1 MYSDKKSVLQLV
13 ALLRAHGVRRVV
25 LCPGDRN
32 APLVQAFATCGSFEC
47 FPVTDERS
55 AGFFAIGLALHVQAP
70 VVVCC
75 TSGSALLNLH
85 PAVCE
90 AFYRRVPLV
99 VVSADRPAAWVG
111 QMDGQALPQPG
122 VFGGLVRKSVSLPEV
137 RTGEDEWYANRLVNE
152 ALLEVDHHGYG
163 PVHINVPLSEPL
175 FHFTAEALPRVRR
188 MVRRD
193 MSDEGRTLAF
203 SLKEELPKYRRV
215 MVVSGQMSSSEA
227 VVVAARLSGGRV
239 AWLTEVLGNCP
250 SDADAVRGFD
260 ALLYAARE
268 EDLQALRPD
277 LVITV
282 GGHVVSGRL
291 KQFLRRTPSLVHWHV
306 SPDGLPVDLFCALT
320 TVVEASPADFFHL
333 FFQSEALS
341 SGTYAQ
347 LWHESCARLAIP
359 ETGYSEMYAVRR
371 VLEALPP
378 HAVLH
383 LANSSAV
390 RLAELC
396 RLPEGVEVQCNSGVN
411 GIEGSVSAAVGYAAA
426 SDRLN
431 FLLVGDLSFFYDM
444 NALWNG
450 PVRPNLRIV
459 VLNNGGGAIFHA
471 LPGLDVEGDTRR
483 FVTASHGASAAGWAQ
498 SQGLT
503 YLRATDTVSL
513 LAALDDLLDEAA
525 TAPVLL
531 EVFTDA
537 EADAEEQRSY
547 YHAIKEEWV
556 KGCSLR
562 KG

>member
-1 MYSDKKSVLQLV
+1 MYSDKKNVLQLV
-13 ALLRAHGVRRVV
+13 ALLRAHGIRRAV
-25 LCPGDRN
+25 LCPGSRN
-32 APLVQAFATCGSFEC
+32 VPLVQAFATCEDFEC
-47 FPVTDERS
+47 FSVTDERS
-55 AGFFAIGLALHVQAP
+55 AGFFAVGLALHVQAP

-99 VVSADRPAAWVG
+99 VVSADRPAWIG
-111 QMDGQALPQPG
+111 QMDGQTLPQPG
-122 VFGGLVRKSVSLPEV
+122 VFGGLVRKAVNLPEV

-175 FHFTAEALPRVRR
+175 FQFTAEALPSVRR

-193 MSDEGRTLAF
+193 MSDEGRTLSF
-203 SLKEELPKYRRV
+203 FLKEEFPKYRRGL
-215 MVVSGQMSSSEA
+215 VVSGQMSSDEA
-227 VVVAARLSGGRV
+227 AGVAACLSGSRV
-239 AWLTEVLGNCP
+239 AWLAEVLGNCP
-250 SDADAVRGFD
+250 SASDAVRGFD

-282 GGHVVSGRL
+282 GGHVVSKRL

-306 SPDGLPVDLFCALT
+306 SPDGLPADLFCALT
-320 TVVEASPADFFHL
+320 TVVEASPADFFRL
-333 FFQSEALS
+333 FFRPEALP
-341 SGTYAQ
+341 SGAYAQ
-347 LWHESCARLAIP
+347 LWHESCARLASP

-383 LANSSAV
+383 LANSSVV

-396 RLPEGVEVQCNSGVN
+396 RLPEGVEVQCNRGVN
-411 GIEGSVSAAVGYAAA
+411 GIEGSVSAAVGYAAV
-426 SDRLN
+426 SDRMN

-450 PVRPNLRIV
+450 HIRSNLRIV

-471 LPGLDVEGDTRR
+471 LPGLDMAGDTRH
-483 FVTASHGASAAGWAQ
+483 FVTASHGASAAGWAE
-498 SQGLT
+498 SQGFT
-503 YLRATDTVSL
+503 YLQAADTVSL
-513 LAALDDLLDEAA
+513 LAAFDDLLDETA

-537 EADAEEQRSY
+537 EADAEELRNY
-547 YHAIKEEWV
+547 YHAIKERW
-556 KGCSLR
+556 KNF
-562 KG
+562 

>member
-1 MYSDKKSVLQLV
+1 MYSDKKNVLQLV
-13 ALLRAHGVRRVV
+13 ALLRAHGIRRAV
-25 LCPGDRN
+25 LCPGSRN
-32 APLVQAFATCGSFEC
+32 VPLVQAFATCEDFEC
-47 FPVTDERS
+47 FSVTDERS
-55 AGFFAIGLALHVQAP
+55 AGFFAVGLALHVQAP

-99 VVSADRPAAWVG
+99 VVSADRPAAWIG
-111 QMDGQALPQPG
+111 QMDGQTLPQRG
-122 VFGGLVRKSVSLPEV
+122 VFGGLVRKAVNLPEV

-175 FHFTAEALPRVRR
+175 FQFTAEALPSVRR

-193 MSDEGRTLAF
+193 MSDEGRTLSF
-203 SLKEELPKYRRV
+203 FLKEELPKYRRV
-215 MVVSGQMSSSEA
+215 LVVSGQMSSDEA
-227 VVVAARLSGGRV
+227 AGVAACLSGSRV
-239 AWLTEVLGNCP
+239 AWLAEVLGNCP
-250 SDADAVRGFD
+250 SASDAVRGFD

-282 GGHVVSGRL
+282 GGHVVSKRL

-306 SPDGLPVDLFCALT
+306 SPDGLPADLFCALT
-320 TVVEASPADFFHL
+320 TVVEASPADFFRL
-333 FFQSEALS
+333 FFRPEALL
-341 SGTYAQ
+341 SGAYAQ
-347 LWHESCARLAIP
+347 LWHESCARLASP

-383 LANSSAV
+383 LANSSVV

-396 RLPEGVEVQCNSGVN
+396 RLPEGVEVQCNRGVN
-411 GIEGSVSAAVGYAAA
+411 GIEGSVSAVGYAAV
-426 SDRLN
+426 SDRMN

-450 PVRPNLRIV
+450 HIRSNLRIV

-471 LPGLDVEGDTRR
+471 LPGLDMAGDTRH
-483 FVTASHGASAAGWAQ
+483 FVTASHGASAAGWAE
-498 SQGLT
+498 SQGFT
-503 YLRATDTVSL
+503 YLQVTDTVSL
-513 LAALDDLLDEAA
+513 LAAFDDLLDETA

-537 EADAEEQRSY
+537 EADAEELRNY
-547 YHAIKEEWV
+547 YHAIKERW
-556 KGCSLR
+556 KNF
-562 KG
+562 

>member
-1 MYSDKKSVLQLV
+1 MYTDKKNILQLV
-13 ALLRAHGVRRVV
+13 ALLEAHGITKVV
-25 LCPGDRN
+25 LCPGSRN
-32 APLVQAFATCGSFEC
+32 TPIVHTLSNHPNFTCY
-47 FPVTDERS
+47 PVTDERS
-55 AGFFAIGLALHVQAP
+55 AGYFAIGLALNGGKPAA
-70 VVVCC
+70 VCC
-75 TSGSALLNLH
+75 TSGTALLNLH
-85 PAVCE
+85 PAVAE
-90 AFYRRVPLV
+90 AFYQNVPLV
-99 VVSADRPAAWVG
+99 IISADRPAAWIG
-111 QMDGQALPQPG
+111 QMDGQTLPQPG
-122 VFGGLVRKSVSLPEV
+122 VFGGLVRKAVNLPEV
-137 RTGEDEWYANRLVNE
+137 RTEEDEWYANRLVNE

-175 FHFTAEALPRVRR
+175 FHFTAEALPSVRR

-203 SLKEELPKYRRV
+203 FLKEELPKYRRV
-215 MVVSGQMSSSEA
+215 LVVSGQMSSDEA
-227 VVVAARLSGGRV
+227 VGVAACLSGGRV

-250 SDADAVRGFD
+250 SASDAVRGFD

-282 GGHVVSGRL
+282 GGHIVSKRL

-306 SPDGLPVDLFCALT
+306 SPDGLPADLFCALT
-320 TVVEASPADFFHL
+320 TVVEASPADFFRL
-333 FFQSEALS
+333 FFRSEALPF
-341 SGTYAQ
+341 GVYAQ
-347 LWHESCARLAIP
+347 LWHESCARLASP

-396 RLPEGVEVQCNSGVN
+396 RLPEGVEVQCNRGVN
-411 GIEGSVSAAVGYAAA
+411 GIEGSVSAAGGYAAV

-450 PVRPNLRIV
+450 HIRSNLRIV

-471 LPGLDVEGDTRR
+471 LPGLDMAGDTRR
-483 FVTASHGASAAGWAQ
+483 FVTASHGASAAGWAE
-498 SQGLT
+498 SQGFT
-503 YLRATDTVSL
+503 YLRVTDTVSL

-537 EADAEEQRSY
+537 ETDAEEQRNY
-547 YHAIKEEWV
+547 YHAVKEEW
-556 KGCSLR
+556 KNFLR
-562 KG
+562 

>member
-1 MYSDKKSVLQLV
+1 MYSDKKNVLQLV
-13 ALLRAHGVRRVV
+13 ALLRAHGIRRAV
-25 LCPGDRN
+25 LCPGSRN
-32 APLVQAFATCGSFEC
+32 VPLVQAFATCEDFEC
-47 FPVTDERS
+47 FSVTDERS
-55 AGFFAIGLALHVQAP
+55 AGFFAVGLALHVQAP

-99 VVSADRPAAWVG
+99 VVSADRPAAWIG
-111 QMDGQALPQPG
+111 QMDGQTLPQPG
-122 VFGGLVRKSVSLPEV
+122 VFGGLVRKAVNLPEV

-175 FHFTAEALPRVRR
+175 FQFTAEALPSVRR

-193 MSDEGRTLAF
+193 MSDEGRTLSF
-203 SLKEELPKYRRV
+203 FLKEEFPKYRRV
-215 MVVSGQMSSSEA
+215 LVVSGQMSSDEA
-227 VVVAARLSGGRV
+227 AGVAACLSGSRV
-239 AWLTEVLGNCP
+239 AWLAEVLGNCP
-250 SDADAVRGFD
+250 SASDAVRGFD

-282 GGHVVSGRL
+282 GGHVVSKRL
-291 KQFLRRTPSLVHWHV
+291 KQFLRRTPSLVHWHG
-306 SPDGLPVDLFCALT
+306 SPDGLPADLFCALT
-320 TVVEASPADFFHL
+320 TVVEASPADFFRL
-333 FFQSEALS
+333 FFRPEALP
-341 SGTYAQ
+341 SGAYAQ
-347 LWHESCARLAIP
+347 LWHESCARLASP

-383 LANSSAV
+383 LANSSVV

-396 RLPEGVEVQCNSGVN
+396 RLPEGVEVQCNRGVN
-411 GIEGSVSAAVGYAAA
+411 GIEGSVSAAVGYAAV
-426 SDRLN
+426 SDRMN

-450 PVRPNLRIV
+450 HIRSNLRIV

-471 LPGLDVEGDTRR
+471 LPGLDMAGDTRH
-483 FVTASHGASAAGWAQ
+483 FVTASHGASAAGWAE
-498 SQGLT
+498 SQGFT
-503 YLRATDTVSL
+503 YLQAADTVSL
-513 LAALDDLLDEAA
+513 LAAFDDLLDETA

-537 EADAEEQRSY
+537 EAVAEELRNY
-547 YHAIKEEWV
+547 YHAIKERW
-556 KGCSLR
+556 KNF
-562 KG
+562 

>member
-1 MYSDKKSVLQLV
+1 MYSDKKNVLQLV
-13 ALLRAHGVRRVV
+13 ALLRAHGVRRAV
-25 LCPGDRN
+25 LCPGSRN
-32 APLVQAFATCGSFEC
+32 VPLVQAFATCGGFEC
-47 FPVTDERS
+47 FSVTDERS

-99 VVSADRPAAWVG
+99 VVSADRPAAWIG
-111 QMDGQALPQPG
+111 QMDGQTLPQPG
-122 VFGGLVRKSVSLPEV
+122 VFGGLVRKAVNLPEV
-137 RTGEDEWYANRLVNE
+137 RTEEDEWYANRLANE

-175 FHFTAEALPRVRR
+175 FHFTAEALPSVRR

-203 SLKEELPKYRRV
+203 FLKEELPKYRRV
-215 MVVSGQMSSSEA
+215 LVVSGQMSSDEA
-227 VVVAARLSGGRV
+227 VGVAACLSGGRV

-250 SDADAVRGFD
+250 SASDAVRGFD

-282 GGHVVSGRL
+282 GGHVVSKRL

-306 SPDGLPVDLFCALT
+306 SPDGLPADLFCALT
-320 TVVEASPADFFHL
+320 TVVEASPADFFRL
-333 FFQSEALS
+333 FFRSEALS
-341 SGTYAQ
+341 SGAYAQ
-347 LWHESCARLAIP
+347 LWHESCARLASP

-396 RLPEGVEVQCNSGVN
+396 RLPEGVEVQCNRGVN
-411 GIEGSVSAAVGYAAA
+411 GIEGSVSAAVGYAAV

-444 NALWNG
+444 NALWNSNFG
-450 PVRPNLRIV
+450 CNLRILL
-459 VLNNGGGAIFHA
+459 LNNGGGEIFQA
-471 LPGLDVEGDTRR
+471 LPGLKMEDKTRR
-483 FVTASHGASAAGWAQ
+483 FVTATHKTSAKGWAKERGFSYLPVHNDEELTSAMAVFTQ
-498 SQGLT
+498 S
-503 YLRATDTVSL
+503 
-513 LAALDDLLDEAA
+513 
-525 TAPVLL
+525 APHNQPMLM

-537 EADAEEQRSY
+537 SEDVRLL
-547 YHAIKEEWV
+547 KEYFHQL
-556 KGCSLR
+556 K
-562 KG
+562 K

>member
-1 MYSDKKSVLQLV
+1 MYSDKKNVLQLV
-13 ALLRAHGVRRVV
+13 ALLRAHGVRRAV
-25 LCPGDRN
+25 LCPGSRN
-32 APLVQAFATCGSFEC
+32 VPLVQAFATCGGFEC
-47 FPVTDERS
+47 FSVTDERS

-99 VVSADRPAAWVG
+99 VVSADRPAAWIG
-111 QMDGQALPQPG
+111 QMDGQTLPQPG
-122 VFGGLVRKSVSLPEV
+122 VFGGLVRKAVNLPEV
-137 RTGEDEWYANRLVNE
+137 RTEEDEWYANRLVNE

-175 FHFTAEALPRVRR
+175 FHFTAEALPSVRR

-203 SLKEELPKYRRV
+203 FLKEELPKYRRV
-215 MVVSGQMSSSEA
+215 LVVSGQMSSDEA
-227 VVVAARLSGGRV
+227 VGVAACLSGGRV

-250 SDADAVRGFD
+250 SASDAVRGFD

-282 GGHVVSGRL
+282 GGHVVSKRL

-306 SPDGLPVDLFCALT
+306 SPDGLPADLFCALT
-320 TVVEASPADFFHL
+320 TVVEASPADFFRL
-333 FFQSEALS
+333 FFRSEALP
-341 SGTYAQ
+341 SGAYAQ
-347 LWHESCARLAIP
+347 LWHESCARLASP
-359 ETGYSEMYAVRR
+359 ETGYSEIYAVRR

-396 RLPEGVEVQCNSGVN
+396 RLPEGVEVQCNRGVN
-411 GIEGSVSAAVGYAAA
+411 GIEGSVSAAVGYAAV

-450 PVRPNLRIV
+450 HVRSNLRIV

-471 LPGLDVEGDTRR
+471 LPGLDMAGDTRR
-483 FVTASHGASAAGWAQ
+483 FVTASHGASAAGWAE
-498 SQGLT
+498 S
-503 YLRATDTVSL
+503 D
-513 LAALDDLLDEAA
+513 
-525 TAPVLL
+525 
-531 EVFTDA
+531 
-537 EADAEEQRSY
+537 
-547 YHAIKEEWV
+547 
-556 KGCSLR
+556 R
-562 KG
+562 KSVV

>member
-1 MYSDKKSVLQLV
+1 MYSDKKNVLQLV
-13 ALLRAHGVRRVV
+13 ALLRAHGIRRAV
-25 LCPGDRN
+25 LCPGSRN
-32 APLVQAFATCGSFEC
+32 VPLVQAFATCEDFEC
-47 FPVTDERS
+47 FSVTDERS
-55 AGFFAIGLALHVQAP
+55 AGFFAVGLALHVQAP

-99 VVSADRPAAWVG
+99 VVSADRPAAWIG
-111 QMDGQALPQPG
+111 QMDGQTLPQPG
-122 VFGGLVRKSVSLPEV
+122 VFGGLVRKAVNLPEV

-175 FHFTAEALPRVRR
+175 FQFTAEALPSVRR

-193 MSDEGRTLAF
+193 MSDEGRTLSF
-203 SLKEELPKYRRV
+203 FLKEELPKYRRV
-215 MVVSGQMSSSEA
+215 LVVSGQMSSDEA
-227 VVVAARLSGGRV
+227 AGVAACLSGSRV
-239 AWLTEVLGNCP
+239 AWLAEVLGNCP
-250 SDADAVRGFD
+250 SASDAVRGFD

-282 GGHVVSGRL
+282 GGHVVSKRL
-291 KQFLRRTPSLVHWHV
+291 KQFLRHTPSLVHWHV
-306 SPDGLPVDLFCALT
+306 SPDGLPADLFYALT
-320 TVVEASPADFFHL
+320 TVVEASPADFFRL
-333 FFQSEALS
+333 FFRPEALL
-341 SGTYAQ
+341 SGAYAQ
-347 LWHESCARLAIP
+347 LWHESCARLASP

-383 LANSSAV
+383 LANSSVV

-396 RLPEGVEVQCNSGVN
+396 RLPEGVEVQCNRGVN
-411 GIEGSVSAAVGYAAA
+411 GIEGSVSAAVGYAAV
-426 SDRLN
+426 SDRMN

-450 PVRPNLRIV
+450 HIRSNLRIV

-471 LPGLDVEGDTRR
+471 LPGLDMAGDTRH
-483 FVTASHGASAAGWAQ
+483 FVTASHGASAAGWAE
-498 SQGLT
+498 SQGFT
-503 YLRATDTVSL
+503 YLQAADTVSL
-513 LAALDDLLDEAA
+513 LAAFDDLLDETA

-547 YHAIKEEWV
+547 YHAIKERW
-556 KGCSLR
+556 KNF
-562 KG
+562 

>member
-1 MYSDKKSVLQLV
+1 MYSDKKNVLQLV
-13 ALLRAHGVRRVV
+13 ALLRAHGIRRAV
-25 LCPGDRN
+25 LCPGSRN
-32 APLVQAFATCGSFEC
+32 VPLVQAFATCEDFEC
-47 FPVTDERS
+47 FSVTDERS
-55 AGFFAIGLALHVQAP
+55 AGFFAVGLALHVQAP

-99 VVSADRPAAWVG
+99 VVSADRPAAWIG
-111 QMDGQALPQPG
+111 QMDGQTLPQPG
-122 VFGGLVRKSVSLPEV
+122 VFGGLVRKAVNLPEV

-175 FHFTAEALPRVRR
+175 FQFTAEALPSVRR

-193 MSDEGRTLAF
+193 MSDEGRTLSF
-203 SLKEELPKYRRV
+203 FLKEELPKYRRV
-215 MVVSGQMSSSEA
+215 LVVSGQMSSDEA
-227 VVVAARLSGGRV
+227 AGVAACLSGSRV
-239 AWLTEVLGNCP
+239 AWLAEVLGNCP
-250 SDADAVRGFD
+250 SASDAVRGFD

-282 GGHVVSGRL
+282 GGHVVSKRL
-291 KQFLRRTPSLVHWHV
+291 KQFLRHTPSLVHWHV
-306 SPDGLPVDLFCALT
+306 SPDGLPADLFYALT
-320 TVVEASPADFFHL
+320 TVVEASPADFFRL
-333 FFQSEALS
+333 FFRPEALP
-341 SGTYAQ
+341 SGAYAQ
-347 LWHESCARLAIP
+347 LWHESCARLASP

-383 LANSSAV
+383 LANSSVV

-396 RLPEGVEVQCNSGVN
+396 RLPEGVEVQCNRGVN
-411 GIEGSVSAAVGYAAA
+411 GIEGSVSAAVGYAAV
-426 SDRLN
+426 SDRMN

-450 PVRPNLRIV
+450 HKRSNLRNV

-471 LPGLDVEGDTRR
+471 LPGLDMAGDTRR
-483 FVTASHGASAAGWAQ
+483 FVTASHGASAAGWAE
-498 SQGLT
+498 SQGFT
-503 YLRATDTVSL
+503 YLQAADTVSL
-513 LAALDDLLDEAA
+513 LAAFDDLLDETA

-537 EADAEEQRSY
+537 EADAEELRNY
-547 YHAIKEEWV
+547 YHAIKERW
-556 KGCSLR
+556 KNF
-562 KG
+562 

>member
-1 MYSDKKSVLQLV
+1 MYSDKKNVLQLV
-13 ALLRAHGVRRVV
+13 ALLRAHGIRRAV
-25 LCPGDRN
+25 LCPGSRN
-32 APLVQAFATCGSFEC
+32 VPLVQAFATCEDFEC
-47 FPVTDERS
+47 FSVTDERS
-55 AGFFAIGLALHVQAP
+55 AGFFAVGLALHVQAP

-75 TSGSALLNLH
+75 TSGSALRNLH

-90 AFYRRVPLV
+90 ACYRRVPLV
-99 VVSADRPAAWVG
+99 VVSADRPAAWIG
-111 QMDGQALPQPG
+111 QMDGQTLPQPG
-122 VFGGLVRKSVSLPEV
+122 VFGGLVRKAVNLPEV

-175 FHFTAEALPRVRR
+175 FQFTAEALPSVRR

-193 MSDEGRTLAF
+193 MSDEGRTLSF
-203 SLKEELPKYRRV
+203 FLKEEFPKYRRV
-215 MVVSGQMSSSEA
+215 LVVSGQMSSDEA
-227 VVVAARLSGGRV
+227 AGVAACLSGSRV
-239 AWLTEVLGNCP
+239 AWLAEVLGNCP
-250 SDADAVRGFD
+250 SASDAVRGFD

-282 GGHVVSGRL
+282 GGHVVSKRL

-306 SPDGLPVDLFCALT
+306 SPDGLPADLFCALT
-320 TVVEASPADFFHL
+320 TVVEASPADFFRL
-333 FFQSEALS
+333 FFRPEALP
-341 SGTYAQ
+341 SGAYAQ
-347 LWHESCARLAIP
+347 LWHESCARLASP

-383 LANSSAV
+383 LANSSVV

-396 RLPEGVEVQCNSGVN
+396 RLPEGVEVQCNRGVN
-411 GIEGSVSAAVGYAAA
+411 GIEGSVSAAVGYAAV
-426 SDRLN
+426 SDRMN

-450 PVRPNLRIV
+450 HIRSNLRIV

-471 LPGLDVEGDTRR
+471 LPGLDMAGDTRH
-483 FVTASHGASAAGWAQ
+483 FVTASHGASAAGWAE
-498 SQGLT
+498 SQGFT
-503 YLRATDTVSL
+503 YLQAADTVSL
-513 LAALDDLLDEAA
+513 LAAFDDLLDETA

-537 EADAEEQRSY
+537 EADAEELRNY
-547 YHAIKEEWV
+547 YHAIKERW
-556 KGCSLR
+556 KNF
-562 KG
+562 